1 MEATL
6 DSARPALTTATT
18 TTTTTA
24 TGTATGAGTTTGA
37 AATATTTEA
46 VVLAGKPGKR
56 ALWTGRVLTG
66 LTVAFLLFS
75 AFAKLSTAPET
86 AASFAE
92 LGLPFSMATS
102 LAILELTCIAL
113 YTLPATANFGA
124 LLLTAYL
131 GGAVAM
137 HVRVGHPMLTHTLF
151 PCYLGALVW
160 IGLALRRPHLLR
172 ALLTR

>member
-6 DSARPALTTATT
+6 DSARPALATAATT
-18 TTTTTA
+18 TA
-24 TGTATGAGTTTGA
+24 ATTGLA
-37 AATATTTEA
+37 ASSEA
-46 VVLAGKPGKR
+46 VVIAGKPGRR

-75 AFAKLSTAPET
+75 VVAKFSTAPET
-86 AASFAE
+86 AATFAE
-92 LGLPFSMATS
+92 LGLPFSMATT
-102 LAILELTCIAL
+102 LAILELTCVVL
-113 YTLPATANFGA
+113 YALPATANFGA

-137 HVRVGHPMLTHTLF
+137 HVRVGHPMLSHTLF
-151 PCYLGALVW
+151 PCYVGAFVW

>member
-6 DSARPALTTATT
+6 DSARPALPTAATTAT
-18 TTTTTA
+18 
-24 TGTATGAGTTTGA
+24 A
-37 AATATTTEA
+37 AATT
-46 VVLAGKPGKR
+46 PSKR
-56 ALWTGRVLTG
+56 ALWAGRVLTG

-75 AFAKLSTAPET
+75 AFAKFSTAPET
-86 AASFAE
+86 AAAFAE
-92 LGLPFSMATS
+92 LGLSMSMATS
-102 LAILELTCIAL
+102 LAVLELTCIAL
-113 YTLPATANFGA
+113 YALPATANFGA

-137 HVRVGHPMLTHTLF
+137 HVRVGHPMLSHTLF
-151 PCYLGALVW
+151 PCYVGVFAW